1 MNKGAGGAMGN
12 EIEAQYSLAVMPVF
26 GIREAIERRQIII
39 EYTRELMV
47 AGRDYGVIPGTDKN
61 TLLKP
66 GAEKLCSLFGLT
78 PRFPIVDKA
87 EDWTGEHH
95 GGEPFFY
102 YLVKCSLWRGD
113 HLIAEGDG
121 SCNSWE
127 KKYRW
132 REEQRKCPQCELA
145 AIIKGRK
152 EYGGGWLCFK
162 KKGGCGAKF
171 KDGDA
176 SIEGQ
181 TVGAIPNP
189 DICDLPNTILKMAQK
204 RALVGATLIAVNAS
218 EFFTQDIEDFADY
231 PETVEA
237 VVTRVPEPS
246 PELPAICSDCEHP
259 IANYETP
266 QGKMVGAP
274 AVAKRNLER
283 YGRALCMNCAGKQDL
298 LPRLDELDKA
308 LIWLAVSHS
317 TYQEEWSTDE
327 LKRWGTSAKAA
338 LTKRLEQL
346 SEQSGITLADN
357 LTLSEKV
364 KQGLEMMEVITR
376 AEMVDE
382 AQR

>member
-1 MNKGAGGAMGN
+1 MGN

-26 GIREAIERRQIII
+26 GIREAIERRKIII

-47 AGRDYGVIPGTDKN
+47 AGRDYGAIPGTDKN

-87 EDWTGEHH
+87 EDWTGERH

-132 REEQRKCPQCELA
+132 REEQRKCPQCEQA
-145 AIIKGRK
+145 AIIKGKK

-246 PELPAICSDCEHP
+246 PELPTICSDCEHP

-274 AVAKRNLER
+274 AVAKRNLYR
-283 YGRALCMNCAGKQDL
+283 YGRALCMNCAAVEDMY
-298 LPRLDELDKA
+298 PRLVELQEALFKLGCHEGISSLDSDNNWAVDE
-308 LIWLAVSHS
+308 
-317 TYQEEWSTDE
+317 Y
-327 LKRWGTSAKAA
+327 KRWGTSARKTVDA
-338 LTKRLEQL
+338 RLEQL
-346 SEQSGITLADN
+346 SEQAGITLADN